1 MNYLLD
7 TCVISELV
15 KTKPDLRVVQW
26 IRSQDEENLFLSV
39 ITIGEI
45 QKGISKLPDGRKKK
59 QQLQNWLN
67 TELQERFKD
76 RILEITIGTAR
87 IWGQVLGACE
97 KKGVILPAIDSLI
110 ASQGI
115 FHKMTIVTRNVSDM
129 KPSGVQLFNPWETG

>member
-1 MNYLLD
+1 MNYFLD

-15 KTKPDLRVVQW
+15 KTKPNIRVAEW
-26 IRSQDEENLFLSV
+26 IRSQDEESLFLSV

-67 TELQERFKD
+67 NELQERFKG

-87 IWGQVLGACE
+87 VWGQVLGVCE
-97 KKGVILPAIDSLI
+97 KKGVTLPAIDSLI

-115 FHKMTIVTRNVSDM
+115 FHKMTVVTRNISDM
-129 KPSGVQLFNPWETG
+129 EPSGVQLFNPWEI

>member
-15 KTKPDLRVVQW
+15 KTKPDLRMVQW

-67 TELQERFKD
+67 KELQERFKD

-97 KKGVILPAIDSLI
+97 KKGVTLPAIDSLI

-115 FHKMTIVTRNVSDM
+115 FHKMTIVTRNASEL
-129 KPSGVQLFNPWETG
+129 KPSGVQLFNPWATG

>member
-1 MNYLLD
+1 MNYLID

-15 KTKPDLRVVQW
+15 KTKPDLRVAQW
-26 IRSQDEENLFLSV
+26 VRSQDEESLYLSV

-67 TELQERFKD
+67 NDLQERFKE
-76 RILEITIGTAR
+76 RILEITVDIAHV
-87 IWGQVLGACE
+87 WGQVLGSCE
-97 KKGVILPAIDSLI
+97 KKGITLPAVDIMI

-115 FHKMTIVTRNVSDM
+115 FHKMTIVTRNISDM
-129 KPSGVQLFNPWETG
+129 KPSGVPLFNPWRI